1 MDWTHDL
8 LWNKSKI
15 NAYTAHNQDKTTY
28 LFPLWC
34 SIALE
39 TLSRAALAYVH
50 PALLA
55 DPTKGTNILYV
66 FGYYN
71 EKEPAKSV
79 PMKTVFERL
88 TKIIEPFTNKEYEI
102 CMNFMERRNR
112 ELHSGGSAFEDFPTK
127 IWLADFYKI
136 CNMFITFQEKE
147 MNNWISDE
155 DTIIALEMIKN
166 DHNKIKVLVKN
177 LIKDHKDNFYRKPK
191 EEQKEL
197 RDTANKSRIFGIYA
211 TKVYTSHINCPAC
224 KSKAKISGQIA
235 KTNEPTLEGDEIVRQ
250 VSILP
255 TEFVCKACELK
266 LSGYDYLQA
275 AELGGYI
282 IQEERFDAMEYY
294 DFDPADYFAPDYGND

>member
-15 NAYTAHNQDKTTY
+15 NAYTAHNQDKNTY

-39 TLSRAALAYVH
+39 TLSRATLAFVH

-55 DPTKGTNILYV
+55 DPTKGSNILYV

-71 EKEPAKSV
+71 EKEPAKSI
-79 PMKTVFERL
+79 PMKTVLERL
-88 TKIIEPFTNKEYEI
+88 TKIIESFTNKEYEI

-136 CNMFITFQEKE
+136 CNILITFQEKK
-147 MNNWISDE
+147 MNDWISEE
-155 DTIIALEMIKN
+155 DSIIALEMIKN
-166 DHNKIKVLVKN
+166 DHNKIKVLVKK
-177 LIKDHKDNFYRKPK
+177 LIKEHKDNFYRKSK

-197 RDTANKSRIFGIYA
+197 REVADKSRIFGIYA
-211 TKVYTSHINCPAC
+211 TKVYSSHIICPSC
-224 KSKAKISGQIA
+224 KSKAVISGQIA
-235 KTNEPTLEGDEIVRQ
+235 KTNEPTLDGDEIVRQ

-255 TEFVCKACELK
+255 TEFICKSCELK

-294 DFDPADYFAPDYGND
+294 DFDPADYYEPDYGND